1 LQSRVN
7 ANWDRFMAQARAQC
21 GVKIHAAL
29 KNVKEVEVVGR
40 TLVLHFPPTHGFSRE
55 MVEELAHKTQVENT
69 WQQVLGEVVSIRCVL
84 VGESAAPANP
94 SSGAASAPAAPAG
107 DADELLLS
115 DARRRGAVVTN
126 LKKTP
131 K

>member
-1 LQSRVN
+1 
-7 ANWDRFMAQARAQC
+7 MTQARAQC

-29 KNVKEVEVVGR
+29 KAVKEVEVVGH
-40 TLVLHFPPTHGFSRE
+40 TLVLHFPAAHGFSRE
-55 MVEELAHKTQVENT
+55 MIEELAHKTQVENT
-69 WQQVLGEVVSIRCVL
+69 WRQVLGEVVNIRCVL
-84 VGESAAPANP
+84 MGESAAPAAP
-94 SSGAASAPAAPAG
+94 PASGPGGPAAPAG
-107 DADELLLS
+107 EADELLLS